1 MHIGKISLHTNFL
14 ILDRKT
20 NMIKMSPSTLKFTPR
35 LADHPHEITS
45 FTLGHLSMFNFKL
58 LENILLNFIFFGV
71 IFLKL
76 NFLLDFQQCYYI
88 NWHLIAAHTVQ
99 KMKRFFVFDIY
110 WTSLHSFLTCPPTIM
125 DTWSIDSKVDVLK
138 LSNECPFRM
147 RYLYYSARCIKRT

>member
-76 NFLLDFQQCYYI
+76 NFLLDFQQAMLLHQLTSYSCTQGTKKWKDFLSLTYILDVPSFISHLPAHNNGYLI
-88 NWHLIAAHTVQ
+88 NWL
-99 KMKRFFVFDIY
+99 
-110 WTSLHSFLTCPPTIM
+110 
-125 DTWSIDSKVDVLK
+125 
-138 LSNECPFRM
+138 
-147 RYLYYSARCIKRT
+147 